1 MANLQGIYKNYT
13 TPNLTESQIKTSKIK
28 NFNDTYQIKI
38 DEKIDYLK
46 NSCIQNGINVVP
58 IHIFSHNG
66 LQFLLN
72 SVDYCPGMQKYLDEA
87 KNQENVKRI
96 LNDFYKYTNDTY
108 GEYIFKFMNISW
120 EKYPNYLWEDLNL
133 YYICDTYIADYISGR
148 DMPHIKNT
156 GINMD
161 DFYYHSLNYS
171 IIDSYYYN
179 YGLPPTKASYITVS
193 PIFRTIF
200 NYMDRRIYIN
210 EHIEYKDINSSSPKY
225 VIYSG
230 HDSTCAAM
238 DVFLKA
244 EHNISYDKP
253 EYTYSQY
260 FELWEIDN
268 KYYIKYLVN
277 QKEKGF
283 YEYES
288 FKKKTSEKLL
298 PQDEVEEICYG
309 EKNIIIK
316 KENIFKKIFLI
327 LIAIGIVAI
336 LLIISLIILEK
347 KRKNL

>member
-1 MANLQGIYKNYT
+1 
-13 TPNLTESQIKTSKIK
+13 
-28 NFNDTYQIKI
+28 
-38 DEKIDYLK
+38 
-46 NSCIQNGINVVP
+46 
-58 IHIFSHNG
+58 
-66 LQFLLN
+66 
-72 SVDYCPGMQKYLDEA
+72 
-87 KNQENVKRI
+87 
-96 LNDFYKYTNDTY
+96 
-108 GEYIFKFMNISW
+108 MNISW
-120 EKYPNYLWEDLNL
+120 EKDPNYLWEDSNL
-133 YYICDTYIADYISGR
+133 YYICDTYIADYFSGR

-161 DFYYHSLNYS
+161 DFYYHSLNFS

-179 YGLPPTKASYITVS
+179 YGLPPTKASYIAVS

-268 KYYIKYLVN
+268 KYFIRYYSIM
-277 QKEKGF
+277 
-283 YEYES
+283 
-288 FKKKTSEKLL
+288 
-298 PQDEVEEICYG
+298 
-309 EKNIIIK
+309 
-316 KENIFKKIFLI
+316 
-327 LIAIGIVAI
+327 
-336 LLIISLIILEK
+336 
-347 KRKNL
+347 